1 MKKVFLLA
9 SAFCLTYGAQAQVTV
24 KLAPEI
30 GVNVGN
36 IRGDMAGYDLNYK
49 TPKLG
54 VKAGVNA
61 DIMLGSN
68 FAIQPGLF
76 YSIKGG
82 KGDQTLVT
90 NVGGVTNTARLE
102 NNYTLHYFEVPLNFQ
117 YYFNDPGEGRFFI
130 GVGGYLGV
138 PFSGKNKYR
147 STLNEGVIAD
157 GTEKLKFGQDID
169 ENQWERFDAGVSAN
183 AGYYLRSGIFFRAM
197 IQRGLMN
204 NLPGG
209 DADNSYKLNTYT
221 LSLGYMIG
229 GKR

>member
-9 SAFCLTYGAQAQVTV
+9 SAFCFAYGAQAQVTV

-30 GVNVGN
+30 GINVGN
-36 IRGDMAGYDLNYK
+36 IKGEHAGFDVDYK
-49 TPKLG
+49 SPKLG

-82 KGDQTLVT
+82 KGDETTVLAGNKTRV
-90 NVGGVTNTARLE
+90 E
-102 NNYTLHYFEVPLNFQ
+102 NNITLHYFEVPVNFQ

-147 STLNEGVIAD
+147 TTLNEGVIAD
-157 GTEKLKFGQDID
+157 GTKKLKFGQDNLTND
-169 ENQWERFDAGVSAN
+169 WERFDAGISAN

-204 NLPGG
+204 NMPAG